1 MQRIEQKERY
11 LLMKLSRRV
20 EMKTFMKILLFSYD
34 NGPEKKTN
42 MATNC
47 KMSYTR
53 FIPILN
59 LMMLFECLE
68 IKKDSDKISITEFGK
83 KILLKLQ
90 NVTYNSE

>member
-1 MQRIEQKERY
+1 MLQSGQKESYR
-11 LLMKLSRRV
+11 LMKLSRRV

-34 NGPEKKTN
+34 KGPEKKTN

-68 IKKDSDKISITEFGK
+68 IKDDTDKISITEFGK
-83 KILLKLQ
+83 VILMKLQ
-90 NVTYNSE
+90 NERYNIE